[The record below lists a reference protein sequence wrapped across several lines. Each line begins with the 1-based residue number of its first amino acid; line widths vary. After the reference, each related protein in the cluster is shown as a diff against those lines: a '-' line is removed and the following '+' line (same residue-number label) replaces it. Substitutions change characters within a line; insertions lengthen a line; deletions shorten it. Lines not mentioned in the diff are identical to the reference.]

1 MNKQT
6 LIITVL
12 ALGVFLTAT
21 SELVISGILPR
32 IAADTGVSL
41 AMAGQLITV
50 YSLSFAISTPILIA
64 LTARMNRRTVIA
76 VSLASFIA
84 GSLLSAIST
93 SIIAIMAAR
102 ILLGAS
108 SGVYLV
114 VALGA
119 VSKLVA
125 PERIGRAVGT
135 IILGFSSAMIL
146 GVPIGIAIAD
156 WRGWQMIFV
165 MLGLLSLLVGII
177 ILRLLPEIEGDAAI
191 PFKQQLKLLGSAVI
205 ATAFLISLFR
215 EFGGS
220 VWMSYMTPYLQ
231 QLLGLRMGDIA
242 IVMLVLGILGAIGS
256 RMSGSAVD
264 RWGTQAVLRLVLAA
278 NAAALAL
285 LPLAGHRPVPAF
297 LLIGIFII
305 TLFASGPAIQSHM
318 IRLAPGSAN
327 LVLSLN
333 TSIVHLGLAGG
344 ASAGGL
350 LASESATFRYHPW
363 LASSFILLGLASA
376 LLSFSYSRKKA
387 AQKLAA

>member
-1 MNKQT
+1 MKKQT
-6 LIITVL
+6 LIIYVL

-32 IAADTGVSL
+32 IAQDTQVSL
-41 AMAGQLITV
+41 AIAGQLITV

-64 LTARMNRRTVIA
+64 LTARMNRRTVMA
-76 VSLASFIA
+76 GSLAAFVA
-84 GSLLSAIST
+84 GSLLSAMS
-93 SIIAIMAAR
+93 SSMIAIIAAR

-114 VALGA
+114 IALGI
-119 VSKLVA
+119 VSKLV
-125 PERIGRAVGT
+125 PPDRIGRAVST
-135 IILGFSSAMIL
+135 IILGFSSALIL
-146 GVPIGIAIAD
+146 GVPIGITIAD
-156 WRGWQMIFV
+156 WWSWQMIFV
-165 MLGLLSLLVGII
+165 LLGLVCLLVGFV
-177 ILRLLPEIEGDAAI
+177 ILRLLPNIEGDAAI

-220 VWMSYMTPYLQ
+220 VWMTYLTPYLQ
-231 QLLGLRMGDIA
+231 ELMGLRMTDIA
-242 IVMLVLGILGAIGS
+242 IVMLVLGIIGAIGS
-256 RMSGSAVD
+256 RLSGSAVD
-264 RWGTQAVLRLVLAA
+264 RWGTKAVLRLVLVA

-285 LPLAGHRPVPAF
+285 LPLAVYHPVPAF
-297 LLIGIFII
+297 MLIGIFII

-318 IRLAPGSAN
+318 IQLAPGSAN

-350 LASESATFRYHPW
+350 LASEAATFRYHPW
-363 LASSFILLGLASA
+363 LASLLTLLGLTAA
-376 LLSFSYSRKKA
+376 LISFAYSRKKA
-387 AQKLAA
+387 VRALSA